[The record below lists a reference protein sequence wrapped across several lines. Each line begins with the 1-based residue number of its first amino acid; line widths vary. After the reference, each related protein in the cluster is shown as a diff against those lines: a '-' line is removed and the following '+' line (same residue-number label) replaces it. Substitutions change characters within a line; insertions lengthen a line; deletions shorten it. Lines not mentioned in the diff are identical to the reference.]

1 MSTLSPDQIKSL
13 EQSRQRLIQLTH
25 SLGSLITSLNQSDP
39 LPSWP
44 SLQSQASIISSNLLT
59 LSTHLSENHDLLRS
73 ISAYPSP
80 EFPTRTHGNTLEQ
93 LLRTKLDPRVEDWVG
108 RGRKSDNNNTDMGLW
123 GTLTSNSAAGLSSTG
138 QGLSGEGNVARL
150 SEGDLA
156 ALWEWAPVEANSEAR
171 RRNWGGDFTLEER
184 ERGVQS
190 VAAGLGLRRVLEDDE
205 DESEEEEEEEEEDEM
220 EVVGVRKSV
229 TGSGF
234 EFDIAA
240 ASGGAR
246 QEGVAPVVPL
256 DDILR
261 YMTTGIPPR

>member
-1 MSTLSPDQIKSL
+1 MTTPTPDQIKSL
-13 EQSRQRLIQLTH
+13 EQSRQRLVQLTH

-59 LSTHLSENHDLLRS
+59 LSTHLSENHALLRG
-73 ISAYPSP
+73 ISAYPAP
-80 EFPTRTHGNTLEQ
+80 EFPTKTHANTLEQ
-93 LLRTKLDPRVEDWVG
+93 LLRTKLDPRVEDWVS
-108 RGRKSDNNNTDMGLW
+108 RGRRADENLVTGATT
-123 GTLTSNSAAGLSSTG
+123 GTTAGMTAG
-138 QGLSGEGNVARL
+138 AGGGL

-171 RRNWGGDFTLEER
+171 RRNWGGNFTLEER

-190 VAAGLGLRRVLEDDE
+190 VAAELGLRRVLEDEGSEEE
-205 DESEEEEEEEEEDEM
+205 DEEEEEEEEEDEM

-229 TGSGF
+229 SGTGF

-240 ASGGAR
+240 APGVAA
-246 QEGVAPVVPL
+246 QEGGVAPVVPL
-256 DDILR
+256 DEILR
-261 YMTTGIPPR
+261 YMTTGVPPGQR